1 MIGDDTSILYVFA
14 GMLAAVVISVRVFL
28 FKGAGKAN

>member
-1 MIGDDTSILYVFA
+1 MIGGGTELYVFA
-14 GMLAAVVISVRVFL
+14 GMLAAVVISVREFL